1 MAEAPRGGLD
11 LGRFKTAGRAV
22 PSSGTD
28 TPPVAPLSGVTDP
41 FSIVARERRV
51 KEVLAN
57 IENLPSLPT
66 VVLKAL
72 QLTNDSTSRAADF
85 EEVIKSDQALAAR
98 VLKLA
103 NSPFFGLRS
112 KVTSI
117 SQAVVVLG
125 IKTLKSVVIAAKT
138 SKLLNRQL
146 TPYGFDQAGMWK
158 HSITCA
164 MVSHLIA
171 RKAKFPPDAAEELFV
186 AGLLHDVGKTLL
198 APHITKFP
206 DEFAARLDE
215 AKDIVRT
222 ESELVG
228 ISHDEVGGRMAGK
241 WGLDPRLEF
250 LIRNHHRLDVTGP
263 DGRALYALQV
273 ANDLCNQLGVGRVA
287 GGREASPSFAA
298 WIERLGF
305 RNAPDLVSEVEERLV
320 ELQPVFES
328 IGG

>member
-1 MAEAPRGGLD
+1 
-11 LGRFKTAGRAV
+11 
-22 PSSGTD
+22 
-28 TPPVAPLSGVTDP
+28 
-41 FSIVARERRV
+41 VARERRV
-51 KEVLAN
+51 KDVLEN

-85 EEVIKSDQALAAR
+85 EEVIRSDQALAAR

-158 HSITCA
+158 HSISCA
-164 MVSHLIA
+164 MVCHHLA
-171 RKAKFPPDAAEELFV
+171 RKAKFAADAAEELFV
-186 AGLLHDVGKTLL
+186 AGLLHDVGKTVL
-198 APHITKFP
+198 APHITKFQN
-206 DEFAARLDE
+206 EFAAHLEKTGDL
-215 AKDIVRT
+215 VRT

-228 ISHDEVGGRMAGK
+228 ISHDDVGGRMAGK

-250 LIRNHHRLDVTGP
+250 LIQNHHRLDVTGP
-263 DGRALYALQV
+263 DARTLYALQV
-273 ANDLCNQLGVGRVA
+273 ANDLCNQLGIGRVA
-287 GGREASPSFAA
+287 GRRDAAPSFSM
-298 WIERLGF
+298 WVERLGLQP
-305 RNAPDLVSEVEERLV
+305 APDLVGDVEERLV